1 MVLGKFDI
9 HKQKN
14 KSRPLYYT
22 LYKNLVKTDEYFNEK
37 TEITKLLQKQQNF
50 HGIEFVNNFLN
61 VTSKVMAKNR

>member
-22 LYKNLVKTDEYFNEK
+22 LYKNLVKTDEYFNEN
-37 TEITKLLQKQQNF
+37 L
-50 HGIEFVNNFLN
+50 GFVLFQDP
-61 VTSKVMAKNR
+61 